1 MKNKLIGVIYRPP
14 DLPFVNFELELVE
27 LLNKVNTH
35 QYETYILGDFNLDLL
50 KHGSCNSVESF
61 LNIMFSNS
69 FCPTITKPT
78 RITPTTASLLDNIF
92 INTDKYS
99 QPLIFTVDIS
109 DHLPVSLIM
118 ADSISFLKKDDPE
131 DVVYKRIVNESNL
144 QKFMNELQT
153 IDSTI
158 YI

>member
-1 MKNKLIGVIYRPP
+1 
-14 DLPFVNFELELVE
+14 
-27 LLNKVNTH
+27 
-35 QYETYILGDFNLDLL
+35 
-50 KHGSCNSVESF
+50 
-61 LNIMFSNS
+61 MFSNS
-69 FCPTITKPT
+69 FGPTITKPT